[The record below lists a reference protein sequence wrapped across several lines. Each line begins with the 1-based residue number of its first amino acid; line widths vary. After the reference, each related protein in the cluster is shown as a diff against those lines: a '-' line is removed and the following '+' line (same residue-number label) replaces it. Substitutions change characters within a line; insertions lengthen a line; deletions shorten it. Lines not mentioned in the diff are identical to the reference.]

1 MDNMK
6 LNKTHLINLVQILII
21 IVFFIIGFNFK
32 PDGNTIS
39 STVLS
44 MLTKVQTTD
53 SLQNFIWLFTHN
65 LMINFVI
72 FWISYFS
79 FGVIGTLWCISNTF
93 MLGLLT
99 KLYLT
104 IIDNVWLALLFMSLE
119 FIAAI
124 ITMVSSTSFRIEK
137 FKLKK
142 TFKYSLSGFDEN
154 YTSKKK
160 KLERNILY
168 VFGMVAVILFVAAI
182 LETVVLGTI

>member
-1 MDNMK
+1 MK

-119 FIAAI
+119 FIAA
-124 ITMVSSTSFRIEK
+124 TLVMVSSTSFRIEK
-137 FKLKK
+137 FKL
-142 TFKYSLSGFDEN
+142 SRSDEN
-154 YTSKKK
+154 YTNKKK

-168 VFGMVAVILFVAAI
+168 VFGMVAIILLIAAI
-182 LETVVLGTI
+182 IETIVLSSI

>member
-1 MDNMK
+1 MK
-6 LNKTHLINLVQILII
+6 LNKIYLINLVQILII

-93 MLGLLT
+93 MIGLLT

-104 IIDNVWLALLFMSLE
+104 IIDKVWLELIFM
-119 FIAAI
+119 
-124 ITMVSSTSFRIEK
+124 
-137 FKLKK
+137 
-142 TFKYSLSGFDEN
+142 
-154 YTSKKK
+154 
-160 KLERNILY
+160 
-168 VFGMVAVILFVAAI
+168 
-182 LETVVLGTI
+182 